1 MSFGCFGRLPCK
13 TDAQCWVSNFC
24 DAELRWVLSCSITK
38 FLKLLKFP
46 MADVTLTVDGKKVTA
61 PAGTLLIEA
70 CKTVGIEVPSF
81 CYYPNLSLQGA
92 CRMCLVKIEKM
103 PKLQTACTTVVSEG
117 MIVTS
122 ESDEIKQARKGMLEL
137 LLGNHPLD
145 CPVCDAGGECE
156 LQDMTFSYGAAESK
170 FMEAKNHKEEQQ
182 WSPIVFFDRPRCI
195 LCYRCVRVCGEGMDV
210 WALGVQNRAVSSVI
224 APNKEDHLECEEC
237 GMCIDICPV
246 GALTSGAYRYKTRP
260 WEMKHVGTI
269 CTHCGDG
276 CKTTLGVRRADTGM
290 EIVRGDNRD
299 KSGTNGDFL
308 CIKGRYGFDFAN
320 HEERLNRP
328 LIRRQG
334 KLMPATWEEAFA
346 LIGEKFA
353 GVRDHDGGGAIG
365 VVGSTRTTNEESYLL
380 SKFARVVLRTNNID
394 HHRTADF
401 PALAAAVRGK
411 ADRTASMAEVF
422 TAPAILLI
430 GNDPTEQHPLLA
442 WQIRNNVRLHRAR
455 LHVIHSR
462 PIKLRRQA
470 TTFAQI
476 PAGAEGRVAA
486 FLAGGDSAAEAL
498 VDASSP
504 LSLSQDGWIELRDK
518 LRGEQNLVIVFGSEL
533 RGEDLASLMKFGAAI
548 PGTKF
553 VCLADY
559 ANSRGAADMG
569 LYPDLLP
576 GYHPTA
582 GSSEF
587 HAEWGEIPRAPGL
600 DLAAMVEAGK
610 DGRLKALY
618 VVGSNPVG
626 RSNIDPFAFSKSF
639 VVVQDMFLTETAV
652 MADVVLPA
660 ANAYEKSGTF
670 TNTCG
675 DLQLV
680 KKAGEVTGTKTDFEM
695 VVRIADAMG
704 FEVRK
709 LVPFGG
715 GTYADM
721 GQSRGA
727 QSGEAD
733 RHAVWLEARGLEPKL
748 SPFEPTAILDEIQ
761 RLVPG
766 YDVSRMTLLAGNSQH
781 TSLEQAGPGVAHR
794 AESIA
799 PANDNLFTS
808 GTLGRYSRALQS
820 VIESHEVKTEVAAD

>member
-1 MSFGCFGRLPCK
+1 
-13 TDAQCWVSNFC
+13 
-24 DAELRWVLSCSITK
+24 
-38 FLKLLKFP
+38 

-103 PKLQTACTTVVSEG
+103 PKLQTACTTVISEG

-122 ESDEIKQARKGMLEL
+122 DSEEIKQARKSMLEM

-170 FMEAKNHKEEQQ
+170 FMEAKNHKDEQQ
-182 WSPIVFFDRPRCI
+182 WSPVVFFDRPRCI

-210 WALGVQNRAVSSVI
+210 WALGVQNRGVSSII

-276 CKTTLGVRRADTGM
+276 CKTTLGVRRAETGM

-299 KSGTNGDFL
+299 KSGMNGDFL
-308 CIKGRYGFDFAN
+308 CIKGRYAFDFAN
-320 HEERLNRP
+320 HEDRLTKP
-328 LIRRQG
+328 LIRIGG
-334 KLMPATWEEAFA
+334 KLTPATWEEAFA
-346 LIGEKFA
+346 LIGKKFA
-353 GVRDHDGGGAIG
+353 EVRDRDGGASIG
-365 VVGSTRTTNEESYLL
+365 VIGSTRTTNEEDYLL
-380 SKFARVVLRTNNID
+380 SKFARVVLKTNNVD

-401 PALAAAVRGK
+401 PALAAALRGK
-411 ADRTASMAEVF
+411 ADLTGSMAAAF

-442 WQIRNNVRLHRAR
+442 WQIRNNVRLHRAK
-455 LHVIHSR
+455 LYVINSS

-470 TTFAQI
+470 ATFMQI
-476 PAGAEGRVAA
+476 PAGVEAQVAT
-486 FLAGGDSAAEAL
+486 FLSGNDGA
-498 VDASSP
+498 VDAVVSS
-504 LSLSQDGWIELRDK
+504 STNKEAWIALRDK
-518 LRGEQNLVIVFGSEL
+518 LRGEQNLIIVFGSEV
-533 RGEDLASLMKFGAAI
+533 RGDGLTRLVQFGAGITGA
-548 PGTKF
+548 KF
-553 VCLADY
+553 ICLADY

-569 LYPDLLP
+569 LSPDLLP

-582 GSSEF
+582 GDSEF
-587 HAEWGEIPRAPGL
+587 HREWGDIPQVAGL
-600 DLAAMVEAGK
+600 DLPGMVEAGK
-610 DGRLKALY
+610 TGALRALY
-618 VVGSNPVG
+618 VVGSNPIG
-626 RSNIDPFAFSKSF
+626 RLKIDPFAFSKSF

-652 MADVVLPA
+652 VADVVLPA

-680 KKAGEVTGTKTDFEM
+680 KKAGEVTGTKADFEM
-695 VVRIADAMG
+695 IVRLADAMG
-704 FEVRK
+704 FDVRK

-715 GTYADM
+715 GTHADM

-733 RHAVWLEARGLEPKL
+733 RHAVWLEAHGLEPKL
-748 SPFEPTAILDEIQ
+748 SPFDPTAILDEIQ

-766 YDVSRMTLLAGNSQH
+766 YDVSRMNLLAGNSQH
-781 TSLEQAGPGVAHR
+781 TSLEKAGAGVAHR
-794 AESIA
+794 PESIA
-799 PANDNLFTS
+799 PANDNLFSS
-808 GTLGRYSRALQS
+808 GTLGRYSRALNA
-820 VIESHEVKTEVAAD
+820 VAESHEVKPAEVAAD

>member
-1 MSFGCFGRLPCK
+1 MP
-13 TDAQCWVSNFC
+13 
-24 DAELRWVLSCSITK
+24 
-38 FLKLLKFP
+38 
-46 MADVTLTVDGKKVTA
+46 DVNLTVDGKKLTA

-92 CRMCLVKIEKM
+92 CRMCLVKVEKM

-117 MIVTS
+117 MVAVTD
-122 ESDEIKQARKGMLEL
+122 SDEIKQARKSMLEM

-182 WSPIVFFDRPRCI
+182 WSPVVFFDRPRCI

-210 WALGVQNRAVSSVI
+210 WALGVQNRGVSSLI

-260 WEMKHVGTI
+260 WEMKHIGTV

-276 CKTTLGVRRADTGM
+276 CKTTLGVRRSDTGM

-308 CIKGRYGFDFAN
+308 CIKGRYAFDFAN
-320 HEERLNRP
+320 HEERLTQP
-328 LIRRQG
+328 LIRKNGQ
-334 KLMPATWEEAFA
+334 LTPATWEEAFE
-346 LIGEKFA
+346 LVGKKFA
-353 GVRDHDGGGAIG
+353 EVRDKHSGQAIG
-365 VVGSTRTTNEESYLL
+365 VIGSTRTTNEEAYLL
-380 SKFARVVLRTNNID
+380 SKFARVVLKTNNVD

-401 PALAAAVRGK
+401 PALSAALRGK
-411 ADRTASMAEVF
+411 PDATASMAEVYN
-422 TAPAILLI
+422 APAILLI

-442 WQIRNNVRLHRAR
+442 WQIRNNVRLHRAK
-455 LHVIHSR
+455 LYVVNSGS
-462 PIKLRRQA
+462 IKLRRQA
-470 TTFAQI
+470 TSFTQI
-476 PAGAEGRVAA
+476 PAGTESSVAS
-486 FLAGGDSAAEAL
+486 FLAGDDKALEAITSRVGAGDSPAQVL
-498 VDASSP
+498 TG
-504 LSLSQDGWIELRDK
+504 QDLTTLRDK
-518 LRGEQNLVIVFGSEL
+518 LRAEQNLIIIFGSEI
-533 RGEDLASLMKFGAAI
+533 RGNDVASLVSFGSTI

-553 VCLADY
+553 ICLADY

-582 GSSEF
+582 GTSEF
-587 HAEWGEIPRAPGL
+587 HQEWAIPQDAGL
-600 DLAAMVEAGK
+600 DLSGMVEAGK
-610 DGRLKALY
+610 SGKLKALY
-618 VVGSNPVG
+618 VVGSNPIG
-626 RSNIDPFAFSKSF
+626 RLNIDPFAFSKTF

-660 ANAYEKSGTF
+660 ANAYEKSGTM

-675 DLQLV
+675 DVQLV
-680 KKAGEVTGTKTDFEM
+680 KKAGEVSGTKTDFEM
-695 VVRIADAMG
+695 IVRIADAMG
-704 FEVRK
+704 FDVRK

-715 GTYADM
+715 GTHADM

-733 RHAVWLEARGLEPKL
+733 RHAVWLEMQGLEPKL
-748 SPFEPTAILDEIQ
+748 SPLDPMAILDEIQ

-766 YDVSRMTLLAGNSQH
+766 YDVSRINLLAGNSEH
-781 TSLEQAGPGVAHR
+781 TSLTNSGQGAVHKP
-794 AESIA
+794 ESIS
-799 PANDNLFTS
+799 PANDGLFTS
-808 GTLGRYSRALQS
+808 GTLGRYSRTLKS
-820 VIESHEVKTEVAAD
+820 VMESHEVKPAEVAAD

>member
-1 MSFGCFGRLPCK
+1 MP
-13 TDAQCWVSNFC
+13 DVS
-24 DAELRWVLSCSITK
+24 
-38 FLKLLKFP
+38 
-46 MADVTLTVDGKKVTA
+46 LTVDGKKLTA

-70 CKTVGIEVPSF
+70 CKSVGIEVPSF

-103 PKLQTACTTVVSEG
+103 PKLQTACTTVVGEG
-117 MIVTS
+117 MIVTTES
-122 ESDEIKQARKGMLEL
+122 EEIKQARKSMLEM

-182 WSPIVFFDRPRCI
+182 WSPVVFFDRPRCI

-210 WALGVQNRAVSSVI
+210 WALGVQNRGVSSLI

-260 WEMKHVGTI
+260 WEMKHVSTV

-276 CKTTLGVRRADTGM
+276 CKTTLGVRRSDTGM

-308 CIKGRYGFDFAN
+308 CIKGRYAFDFAN
-320 HEERLNRP
+320 HEDRLTQP
-328 LIRRQG
+328 LIRKNG
-334 KLMPATWEEAFA
+334 KLIPATWEEAFELVGKKLA
-346 LIGEKFA
+346 E
-353 GVRDHDGGGAIG
+353 VRDEDSGSAIG
-365 VVGSTRTTNEESYLL
+365 VIGSTRTTNEEAYLL
-380 SKFARVVLRTNNID
+380 SKFARTILRTNNVD

-401 PALAAAVRGK
+401 PALAAALRGK
-411 ADRTASMAEVF
+411 PETTASMADVF
-422 TAPAILLI
+422 TAPVILLI

-442 WQIRNNVRLHRAR
+442 WQIRNNVRLHRSK
-455 LHVIHSR
+455 LYVINSSS
-462 PIKLRRQA
+462 IKLRRQA
-470 TTFAQI
+470 TSFTEI
-476 PAGAEGRVAA
+476 PAGAEGKVAA
-486 FLAGGDSAAEAL
+486 FLGGNDSAAEAL
-498 VDASSP
+498 ATPSTNK
-504 LSLSQDGWIELRDK
+504 DGWTSLRDK
-518 LRGEQNLVIVFGSEL
+518 LRAERNLVIIFGSEI
-533 RGEDLASLMKFGAAI
+533 RGSDIASLISLGSGIQGAKFI
-548 PGTKF
+548 
-553 VCLADY
+553 CLADY

-576 GYHPTA
+576 GYHATS
-582 GSSEF
+582 GNSDF
-587 HAEWGEIPRAPGL
+587 HKDWAEIPQTSGL
-600 DLAAMVEAGK
+600 DLDGMVEAAKAGK
-610 DGRLKALY
+610 LKALY

-626 RSNIDPFAFSKSF
+626 RANLDPFAFSNSF

-660 ANAYEKSGTF
+660 ANAYEKSGTM
-670 TNTCG
+670 TNSCG
-675 DLQLV
+675 DVQLV
-680 KKAGEVTGTKTDFEM
+680 KKAGEISGTKSDFEM
-695 VVRIADAMG
+695 IVRIADAMG
-704 FEVRK
+704 ADVRK

-715 GTYADM
+715 GVRADM

-733 RHAVWLEARGLEPKL
+733 RHSVWLEMQGLEPKL
-748 SPFEPTAILDEIQ
+748 SPLDPMAILDEIQ

-766 YDVSRMTLLAGNSQH
+766 YDFSRVNLLAGNSEH
-781 TSLEQAGPGVAHR
+781 TSFAKSGPGAAHKP
-794 AESIA
+794 ESIV
-799 PANDNLFTS
+799 PAHDSLFTS
-808 GTLGRYSRALQS
+808 GTLGRYSRALKS
-820 VIESHEVKTEVAAD
+820 VMESHEVKPAEVAAD